1 MKRKINQ
8 TSNLKLTN
16 QKIMK
21 TTKKTNL
28 FLTALAF
35 GMLFSCSNEDNKV
48 VTSESAAIQ
57 QPSSLNKECSFV
69 DNNWS
74 SSANLYTS
82 LPNSGSTTGSSLIVT
97 QNSSVAS
104 FWGRSA
110 PTFRF
115 VRDLSTPSSTFNAIS
130 YSNGKIY
137 FGEAIFKWA
146 YLRDSSN
153 LINVMILAHEY
164 GHQLQYAFGLPSVTE
179 NTARPNELEADGFSG
194 YYLRRGYGKSTFASI
209 ATAYDAAFAIGDNQ
223 TTSPGHHGT
232 PAQRRSAVRLGF
244 LLADPSNAKLSAPSF
259 DSNFFY
265 YYSGVLNGT
274 YRQALPEGYDKEVD
288 TLIRLHADE
297 LRRIASGEMSDEEY
311 YNLD

>member
-1 MKRKINQ
+1 
-8 TSNLKLTN
+8 
-16 QKIMK
+16 MK
-21 TTKKTNL
+21 TTNK
-28 FLTALAF
+28 FSLTIATLSLIMLAA
-35 GMLFSCSNEDNKV
+35 CSKNEETPPI
-48 VTSESAAIQ
+48 VTENIVID
-57 QPSSLNKECSFV
+57 QPSALNKECSYV

-74 SSANLYTS
+74 SSANLYTT
-82 LPNSGSTTGSSLIVT
+82 LPNSGSTTGASLMTT
-97 QNSSVAS
+97 QNSTIAS

-115 VRDLSTPSSTFNAIS
+115 VRDLTTPGSTFNAIS
-130 YSNGKIY
+130 YGNGKIY

-164 GHQLQYAFGLPSVTE
+164 GHQLQYIFGLPSVSE
-179 NTARPNELEADGFSG
+179 STARPNELEADGFSG

-209 ATAYDAAFAIGDNQ
+209 ATAYDAAFAIGDNN

-244 LLADPSNAKLSAPSF
+244 LLADPGNAKLSAASF

-265 YYSGVLNGT
+265 YYSGVLSGS
-274 YRQALPEGYDKEVD
+274 YRQAKPAGFSEKID
-288 TLIRLHADE
+288 TFIKSHAEE
-297 LRRIASGEMSDEEY
+297 LRRIQTGEMSDSEY
-311 YNLD
+311 LNLQ